1 MDGDVPMNR
10 KQITLPLVEIFQT
23 VEGEGGKAGYPTT
36 FIRIYNCNLRCTWC
50 DTPYSYAPH
59 PPEMTATVGEI
70 LEQVERYGNRH
81 ICLTGGEPLLYRDKA
96 LALLQELAPL
106 PFLEDIHIE
115 TNGAIDLLPFH
126 RWRES
131 SPHGEKIRF
140 IMDFKL
146 LSSGERNKMI
156 LGNFLHLTDRDEIKF
171 VISDREAFDEAL
183 SVVNRHV
190 RRGQI
195 LFSPEWNS
203 LPPDQLVDWLL
214 QSELKDIRLNLQTH
228 KYIWDPDRRGV

>member
-1 MDGDVPMNR
+1 MNR

-190 RRGQI
+190 RRGRS
-195 LFSPEWNS
+195 FSAPS
-203 LPPDQLVDWLL
+203 GIRFPPINW
-214 QSELKDIRLNLQTH
+214 STGCFRANGRIFA
-228 KYIWDPDRRGV
+228 